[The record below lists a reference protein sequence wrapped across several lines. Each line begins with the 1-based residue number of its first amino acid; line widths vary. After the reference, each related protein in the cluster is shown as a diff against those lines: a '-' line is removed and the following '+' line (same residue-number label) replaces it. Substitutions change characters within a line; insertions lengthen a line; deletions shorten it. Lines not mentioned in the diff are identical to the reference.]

1 MDELSSHGRDGRDD
15 LAELELVEDGGLTSG
30 IETNHEDPHLLLREQ
45 ATEQLPERQPHLF
58 STPLLQIT
66 RSRC

>member
-30 IETNHEDPHLLLREQ
+30 IETNHEDPHLLREQ
-45 ATEQLPERQPHLF
+45 VTQQLPEDPIF
-58 STPLLQIT
+58 SLPPPSNHQIQM
-66 RSRC
+66 